1 MVSEE
6 ISSRVAV
13 GTRLILVKEG
23 FGGDLG
29 ALDRCADDHRKDA
42 RN

>member
-1 MVSEE
+1 MSEE

-13 GTRLILVKEG
+13 CTRLILDKDG

-29 ALDRCADDHRKDA
+29 ALDLRAEEHGKYTKI
-42 RN
+42 